1 VHLQNRSH
9 LLNPRS
15 ITSAKTKAEN
25 RLASIFELL
34 GVLLT
39 SFLLNLIPFAG
50 PSNLLIASN
59 AAILVGSDAFTLG
72 LLVALGSTSA
82 KLIHYVITYF
92 IGGHLSENRRKR
104 LENVNAKVGKW
115 AFLAL
120 FIASATPVPDEPVI
134 IPLGLM
140 KYNPAKFCLAIFL
153 GKISITILGAYLGQ
167 MSAGFLSSTLSQ
179 IALITLS
186 ITLTIAITIIL
197 LKVDITKIV
206 QKIIKTKAKQKQ

>member
-1 VHLQNRSH
+1 M
-9 LLNPRS
+9 
-15 ITSAKTKAEN
+15 
-25 RLASIFELL
+25 
-34 GVLLT
+34 
-39 SFLLNLIPFAG
+39 
-50 PSNLLIASN
+50 
-59 AAILVGSDAFTLG
+59 GSDAFTLG
-72 LLVALGSTSA
+72 FLVALGSASA
-82 KLIHYVITYF
+82 KLVHYVITYF

-104 LENVNAKVGKW
+104 LENVSAKVGKW

-179 IALITLS
+179 IAFITLS

>member
-1 VHLQNRSH
+1 
-9 LLNPRS
+9 
-15 ITSAKTKAEN
+15 
-25 RLASIFELL
+25 LASIFELL

-179 IALITLS
+179 IAFITLS

>member
-1 VHLQNRSH
+1 M
-9 LLNPRS
+9 
-15 ITSAKTKAEN
+15 
-25 RLASIFELL
+25 ASIFELL

>member
-1 VHLQNRSH
+1 M
-9 LLNPRS
+9 
-15 ITSAKTKAEN
+15 
-25 RLASIFELL
+25 ASIFELL

-59 AAILVGSDAFTLG
+59 AAILMGSDAFTLG
-72 LLVALGSTSA
+72 FLVALGSASA
-82 KLIHYVITYF
+82 KLVHYVITYF

-104 LENVNAKVGKW
+104 LENVSAKVGKW

-179 IALITLS
+179 IAFITLS

>member
-1 VHLQNRSH
+1 M
-9 LLNPRS
+9 
-15 ITSAKTKAEN
+15 
-25 RLASIFELL
+25 ASIFELL

-179 IALITLS
+179 IAFITLS

>member
-1 VHLQNRSH
+1 
-9 LLNPRS
+9 
-15 ITSAKTKAEN
+15 
-25 RLASIFELL
+25 LASIFELL

-59 AAILVGSDAFTLG
+59 AAILMGSDAFTLG
-72 LLVALGSTSA
+72 FLVALGSASA
-82 KLIHYVITYF
+82 KLVHYVITYF

-104 LENVNAKVGKW
+104 LENVSAKVGKW

-179 IALITLS
+179 IAFITLS

>member
-1 VHLQNRSH
+1 
-9 LLNPRS
+9 
-15 ITSAKTKAEN
+15 
-25 RLASIFELL
+25 LASIFELL